1 MKKVIS
7 IILTMSLILGLCAS
21 VAYSNSVTVKHRVTP
36 ISKFSLD
43 GVSITAVTDSNSR
56 TFANLHLENNTRD
69 GYNLSVK
76 SDNGVLA
83 PASSA
88 DGEQDIVYS
97 CSVLKESGESG
108 IALEN
113 LTSFVPA
120 QSTAGTDIFDGSAI
134 DIGNTASL
142 LNTPTNID
150 LVAGI
155 AVSDISFI
163 NMAGSYSEKFTF
175 TYTDQ

>member
-36 ISKFSLD
+36 ISKFTLD
-43 GVSITAVTDSNSR
+43 GVSITAVTDSNTQ

-69 GYNLSVK
+69 GYNLSVG
-76 SDNGVLA
+76 SDSGVLK

-97 CSVLKESGESG
+97 ASIAKESGDSG
-108 IALEN
+108 IALAD
-113 LTSFVPA
+113 LSAFVPA
-120 QSTAGTDIFDGSAI
+120 QSAAGTSIFDGTGI
-134 DIGNTASL
+134 DIGNPSTL
-142 LNTPTNID
+142 LNEPTNID
-150 LVAGI
+150 LVAGLAI
-155 AVSDISFI
+155 SDITFI